1 MCVCANILVGLQNE
15 RGKYEL
21 RFLFVELDGRPNRT
35 IVIED
40 NR

>member
-1 MCVCANILVGLQNE
+1 MITRIAITQNQ
-15 RGKYEL
+15 GKYEL
-21 RFLFVELDGRPNRT
+21 RFLFVELDGRPKRT

>member
-1 MCVCANILVGLQNE
+1 MPQNE

-21 RFLFVELDGRPNRT
+21 RFIFVELDGGPMRT

>member
-1 MCVCANILVGLQNE
+1 MISRIAITQNNQ
-15 RGKYEL
+15 GKYEL
-21 RFLFVELDGRPNRT
+21 RFLFVELDGRPKRT

>member
-1 MCVCANILVGLQNE
+1 MVIMQNE

-21 RFLFVELDGRPNRT
+21 RFLFVELDGRPRRT
-35 IVIED
+35 IIIED